1 MSTRCVLPGKSAL
14 LLAAAIAAAAGCSG
28 TDVTVNSTGE
38 GATAYVAAPPAP
50 PVEVDREGLHEPP
63 TPTPGP
69 ITPVYPIRTPPPTP
83 TPRPR

>member
-1 MSTRCVLPGKSAL
+1 MTTRSVFSGNPVL
-14 LLAAAIAAAAGCSG
+14 LLAAAVAAAAGCSG

-38 GATAYVAAPPAP
+38 GATAFVAAPPVP

-63 TPTPGP
+63 TRTPAP
-69 ITPVYPIRTPPPTP
+69 ITPIYPIRTPPPTP